1 MARTPNTDSILQ
13 IAEVWRDQCVLADGA
28 IFSSE
33 QLWTAANADE
43 LEQFFIDRP
52 DTSDRKF
59 DEKLKDQL
67 VSASPPAVRLAAE
80 MLWTLLLFPNNLR
93 RETKVELVQKV
104 WSWSGAAIP
113 ASHPA
118 FQAMGIGIGSGGRAY
133 NVQRPNELTL
143 FIRAMQDWK
152 ARSPRERSVLLGD
165 PWAFATWLDT
175 IPGADRRQF
184 RHMLLHLLYPDT
196 FERVSSG
203 TDKESIDSEFRAEID
218 GEVLPPEEIAT
229 SLVARDRRL
238 LRIRRALELKQPGVF
253 VDFYL
258 NSDLLNQWKPPE
270 DAAGTNDGK
279 ASKKPGS
286 VAKESRV
293 AEVRT
298 SQGGGYEE
306 PSLDEIVEDIQS
318 QLKLSART
326 IRRYHLALKSRGFVI
341 LGGVSG
347 TGKTWLAEQYATAVG
362 ARHLVVPVAPNWT
375 TNEDLLGFSD
385 PFTGDYRDTAFR
397 RFLRD
402 ASSGAEQARKAGQ
415 APQPF
420 HLILDEMNL
429 ARVEYYFAKF
439 LSAMELR
446 MRAGEARIELSPKDQ
461 IALPQ
466 NLYFIGTVN
475 IDETTHGFSDK
486 VYDRAQLIEL
496 PADRE
501 ALDKHLGGAPY
512 RAVVMQIWDAINPV
526 APFAFR
532 VLDDVGKYIASAQSL
547 GVKWEDLLDELL
559 LQKMLPKLKGTDPRV
574 GDALGALSDITTG
587 RFPLSHDK
595 IQSMQERF
603 RNHGFVSYF

>member
-1 MARTPNTDSILQ
+1 MARTPTTESILQ
-13 IAEVWRDQCVLADGA
+13 IAEVWRDQCLLSDGSM
-28 IFSSE
+28 FSGE

-43 LEQFFIDRP
+43 LERVFIDNP
-52 DTSDRKF
+52 DTGDRKF

-67 VSASPPAVRLAAE
+67 ASASPPAIRLAAE
-80 MLWTLLLFPNNLR
+80 MLWALLLFPNNLR
-93 RETKVELVQKV
+93 RETKVELVQRV
-104 WSWSGAAIP
+104 WSWSDGAVP
-113 ASHPA
+113 SSHPA

-152 ARSPRERSVLLGD
+152 ARPHEERSALIAD
-165 PWAFATWLDT
+165 PWAFAGWIDT

-184 RHMLLHLLYPDT
+184 RHMLLHLLFPDT

-203 TDKESIDSEFRAEID
+203 TDKTSIDSEFRSEID
-218 GEVLPPEEIAT
+218 GDALPPEEAAT

-238 LRIRRALELKQPGVF
+238 LRIRRALEAKQPGVF

-258 NSDLLNQWKPPE
+258 NSDLHNQWKPPQE
-270 DAAGTNDGK
+270 AVDAVIDTKPKDVTPQPRKSHVGEPAGY
-279 ASKKPGS
+279 
-286 VAKESRV
+286 
-293 AEVRT
+293 
-298 SQGGGYEE
+298 QE
-306 PSLDEIVEDIQS
+306 PTLEEIVEEIQS
-318 QLKLSART
+318 QLKLSPRT
-326 IRRYHLALKSRGFVI
+326 IRRYHLALRSRGFVI
-341 LGGVSG
+341 LSGVSG
-347 TGKTWLAEQYATAVG
+347 TGKTWLAEQYAAAVG

-385 PFTGDYRDTAFR
+385 PFSGEYRDTAFS

-402 ASSGAEQARKAGQ
+402 SAAAAEQARKTGH

-429 ARVEYYFAKF
+429 ARVEYYFARF

-446 MRAGEARIELSPKDQ
+446 VRAGEARIELGPNDQ
-461 IALPQ
+461 VSLPS
-466 NLYFIGTVN
+466 NLYFVGTVN

-496 PADRE
+496 PADRDV
-501 ALDKHLGGAPY
+501 LDKHMGGAPY
-512 RAVVMQIWDAINPV
+512 RTAIMQIWDAINAV

-532 VLDDVGKYIASAQSL
+532 VLDDIGKYVASAESL
-547 GVKWEDLLDELL
+547 GVKWEDLLDEQV
-559 LQKMLPKLKGTDPRV
+559 LQKILPKLKGTDPRV
-574 GDALGALSDITTG
+574 GDALGTLSEITDG

-595 IQSMQERF
+595 ISAMLDRF
-603 RNHGFVSYF
+603 RNHGFVSFF